1 MKLIDISNHLSVCDT
16 KEISIEKPH
25 LRARNSDDGDTPVVR
40 EGGVRAG
47 RPQRRTNLLKTTH
60 YTILRACIA
69 DNFINWCVL
78 KIKCFTIFTQAL
90 AVAY

>member
-16 KEISIEKPH
+16 KEISIEKSH
-25 LRARNSDDGDTPVVR
+25 LRARNSDDGDASVVR
-40 EGGVRAG
+40 EGVRAG

-69 DNFINWCVL
+69 DDFIN
-78 KIKCFTIFTQAL
+78 
-90 AVAY
+90 